1 MHLQAK
7 VRAAGVTEEGDMDG
21 HPGSLFSNSFDK
33 IDASFFISPIN
44 YLDSARQRVHVQGLI
59 HSHSTTPVQ
68 DHTRYSAHHT
78 KNESQ
83 QKVGFLV
90 GAKGRNK
97 LQKSTTKQ
105 RQVLAKLVMEYVQP

>member
-33 IDASFFISPIN
+33 IDASFFSSPIN

-59 HSHSTTPVQ
+59 RSHSTTPVQ
-68 DHTRYSAHHT
+68 DHILYSARHT

-83 QKVGFLV
+83 EKNRVLGRCKRKKQITKEHYKAEA
-90 GAKGRNK
+90 GA
-97 LQKSTTKQ
+97 S
-105 RQVLAKLVMEYVQP
+105 